1 MLHGSRYFAEFP
13 DENPDRAPMNP
24 TVLCALVAIERE
36 ISRIVETEPETRS
49 RLQMAIPVV
58 PDVVRQF
65 AHRKERVC
73 AVPNVEIPNFLKR
86 GPRTEEDV
94 MSLVTARR
102 SRRVLFFKP
111 PTG

>member
-1 MLHGSRYFAEFP
+1 MLNGSRFFAEFP

-36 ISRIVETEPETRS
+36 ISRIVQTEPETRA

-65 AHRKERVC
+65 AHRKERVG
-73 AVPNVEIPNFLKR
+73 ALPNVEIPGFLKR

-94 MSLVTARR
+94 MSSA
-102 SRRVLFFKP
+102 SQH
-111 PTG
+111 GA